1 MRISIAIHFYPL
13 NLFAFNDTFTI
24 FFIFLECSLRDV
36 VFWENGVYRLRV
48 QDFDVELLK
57 CSIDV
62 IDAPDDPYIPI
73 LVAFVILFTVPVLT
87 TAIYKSRA
95 VRRGLVWICVRYA

>member
-1 MRISIAIHFYPL
+1 M
-13 NLFAFNDTFTI
+13 
-24 FFIFLECSLRDV
+24 
-36 VFWENGVYRLRV
+36 
-48 QDFDVELLK
+48 ELLK

-95 VRRGLVWICVRYA
+95 VRRGLVWICVRYAFLYCQSLTPKAPPLFPYGNAKFGHPTNLCRSQRFCKQDKKPEF

>member
-1 MRISIAIHFYPL
+1 M
-13 NLFAFNDTFTI
+13 
-24 FFIFLECSLRDV
+24 
-36 VFWENGVYRLRV
+36 

-73 LVAFVILFTVPVLT
+73 LVAFAILFTVPVLT

-95 VRRGLVWICVRYA
+95 VRRGLVWICVTYVFLYCYYISDTPVALTPIPLCWTYGMDQEK